1 MQKEEQAKARKKAN
15 EIKKVESEIEKAEN
29 RVKELD
35 ELMFDPEISA
45 DSMRLRE
52 LYEEKTALE
61 EKLEELYEKWEE
73 IQ

>member
-1 MQKEEQAKARKKAN
+1 MET
-15 EIKKVESEIEKAEN
+15 EIEKAEN
-29 RVKELD
+29 RIKELD

-45 DSMRLRE
+45 DSMKLSE
-52 LYEEKTALE
+52 LYEEKSSLE